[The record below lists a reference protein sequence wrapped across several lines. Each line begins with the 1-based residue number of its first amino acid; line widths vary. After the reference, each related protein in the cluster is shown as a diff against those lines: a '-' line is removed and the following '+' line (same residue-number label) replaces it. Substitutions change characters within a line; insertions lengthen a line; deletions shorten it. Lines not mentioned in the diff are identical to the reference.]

1 MNTPLMTVPAGSTA
15 RSRPVPWR
23 NLARVAL
30 RQRRGLFIGLGS
42 LLGLIAAYLVVMA
55 IIQGGAYAAV
65 AACHPAGIL
74 RCHELKQAFIS
85 DYWGGDNSVLQSGGA
100 QTVSSLMFAVPVLLG
115 AFAGAPLLSR
125 ELDSGTFRFA
135 WTQGAGR
142 TRWALST
149 LVVPAIAVTVATG
162 AFTAV
167 FYWYFRPF
175 FALGQ
180 VSEMLPLAFALLG
193 VAFAAWTLLAYS
205 LAAFLGAVFRR
216 HRARD
221 GRDPGAL
228 RRARDR
234 DGDRDPAPLR
244 RAGHPPCYER
254 WQHGRESDSSG
265 WVLSDCVKAPD
276 GQVLS
281 PDDLYRQFQRLPA
294 SVQNSAQNPDAFSTW
309 LTSHGYASLTT
320 LQPDSRFWEFQLIEG
335 GWLLVL
341 SAALIQATVWLI
353 HRRGA

>member
-1 MNTPLMTVPAGSTA
+1 MTTPVMTVPGGRTA

-30 RQRRGLFIGLGS
+30 RQRRGLFIGLGT
-42 LLGLIAAYLVVMA
+42 LLGLIAPYLVVMA
-55 IIQGGAYAAV
+55 IIQDNAYDAV

-149 LVVPAIAVTVATG
+149 LVVPAIAVTGATG
-162 AFTAV
+162 AFTAI
-167 FYWYFRPF
+167 FYWYLRPF

-180 VSEMLPLAFALLG
+180 VSEMLPLSFALLG
-193 VAFAAWTLLAYS
+193 VAFAAWTLLAFS

-216 HRARD
+216 TVPAMAVSLVLYVVLAIATATAIRPHYAAPVTLPATSV
-221 GRDPGAL
+221 GSTGA
-228 RRARDR
+228 
-234 DGDRDPAPLR
+234 
-244 RAGHPPCYER
+244 
-254 WQHGRESDSSG
+254 SDSSG
-265 WVLSDCVKAPD
+265 WVLSDFVKAPD

-281 PDDLYRQFQRLPA
+281 QDDLYRQFQRLPA
-294 SVQNSAQNPDAFSTW
+294 SVQNSANPDAFSTW
-309 LTSHGYASLTT
+309 LTSHGYASWTT

-341 SAALIQATVWLI
+341 SAALIGATVWLVR
-353 HRRGA
+353 RRGA